1 VLLGH
6 PQTRDVG
13 ARPQSVPF
21 LALLD
26 YLQTSDVGARLRSV
40 AFLEAHPQ
48 TRPEGSQPTAAV
60 EAVTVQWAEDVACP
74 LPRHPTC
81 PTHRCQKLLVTW
93 HFPSR
98 ESVAC
103 VTWKR
108 AVHPS
113 TLLW

>member
-1 VLLGH
+1 MLLIAERCARRVLLGH

-13 ARPQSVPF
+13 ARPQRVAF
-21 LALLD
+21 LVLLD
-26 YLQTSDVGARLRSV
+26 YPQTSDVVAR
-40 AFLEAHPQ
+40 PQ

-98 ESVAC
+98 ESVA
-103 VTWKR
+103 
-108 AVHPS
+108 
-113 TLLW
+113 

>member
-1 VLLGH
+1 MLLIAERCARRVLLGH

-13 ARPQSVPF
+13 ARPQRVAF
-21 LALLD
+21 LVLLD
-26 YLQTSDVGARLRSV
+26 YPQTSDVVARPQSV

-60 EAVTVQWAEDVACP
+60 EAGTVQSAEDVACP

-93 HFPSR
+93 RFPSR
-98 ESVAC
+98 ESVA
-103 VTWKR
+103 
-108 AVHPS
+108 
-113 TLLW
+113 